1 MACERRRSVQAIRSC
16 KENCINNPGNR
27 RKSRC
32 DPGTGDRENVVVGI
46 KCVING
52 DCGEGPF
59 CQLPIGECMKRG
71 PQQGKCQNSEKR
83 PCIAS
88 YEAVCGCDLNT
99 YSNQCTALSQGVN
112 ITSEGECKGHENV
125 EFEGVKCVTDS
136 SRVPWVVV
144 EFKDHHT
151 EGQLYYNEADARS
164 AYDKVDNNLPK
175 ALYDSLKMSV
185 SQDGSLMWSYWCQ
198 MEDWVTK
205 AQCNGDAPVQGPGE
219 PASCFSSSSIE

>member
-1 MACERRRSVQAIRSC
+1 
-16 KENCINNPGNR
+16 
-27 RKSRC
+27 
-32 DPGTGDRENVVVGI
+32 
-46 KCVING
+46 
-52 DCGEGPF
+52 
-59 CQLPIGECMKRG
+59 MKRG

-164 AYDKVDNNLPK
+164 AYNKVDNNLPK